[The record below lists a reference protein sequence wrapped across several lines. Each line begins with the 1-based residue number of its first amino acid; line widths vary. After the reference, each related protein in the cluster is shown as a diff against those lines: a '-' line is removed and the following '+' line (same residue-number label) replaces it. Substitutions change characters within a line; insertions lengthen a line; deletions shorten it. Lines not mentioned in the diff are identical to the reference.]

1 MENFAVTES
10 QRGARD
16 VDRLKKGKKITH
28 SLRYDRPDGRLSSII
43 LIRQS
48 YDRYDIYIPDVVVCV
63 KWKRMVGPDM
73 GRECWSFL
81 ADVSKKA

>member
-28 SLRYDRPDGRLSSII
+28 SLRYDCPDGRLSSII
-43 LIRQS
+43 LHVVYPLIRQS
-48 YDRYDIYIPDVVVCV
+48 YDQYKLYITDVVGEV
-63 KWKRMVGPDM
+63 KWK
-73 GRECWSFL
+73 
-81 ADVSKKA
+81 

>member
-16 VDRLKKGKKITH
+16 VDRLKKGKKIAH

-43 LIRQS
+43 LHVVHHLSVSHMIGIS
-48 YDRYDIYIPDVVVCV
+48 YIYQMLWG
-63 KWKRMVGPDM
+63 KSSGNKRSDQKRKGQ
-73 GRECWSFL
+73 
-81 ADVSKKA
+81 